1 MLGLGLAM
9 VAAGLVILE
18 NTIIQRAVDG
28 ELLDLPELAGA
39 VGRDAGDINDP
50 ARGRAAATVP

>member
-1 MLGLGLAM
+1 M